1 MINLNFLGTVY
12 TIKALLPR
20 MKARREGHIVI
31 TSSMAAL
38 VGIYGYS
45 VYSCTKFA
53 LRGLAESLHMEVKK
67 KNLVFH
73 VVLTFFIYCIQR
85 C

>member
-1 MINLNFLGTVY
+1 MINLNFLGTIH

-67 KNLVFH
+67 K
-73 VVLTFFIYCIQR
+73 I
-85 C
+85 